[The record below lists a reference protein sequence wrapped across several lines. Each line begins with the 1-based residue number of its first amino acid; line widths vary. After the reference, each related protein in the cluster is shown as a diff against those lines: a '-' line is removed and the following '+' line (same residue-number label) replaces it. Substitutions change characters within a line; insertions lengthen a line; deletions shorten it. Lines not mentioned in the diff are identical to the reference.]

1 MFDLDGTLLD
11 TETISRDLFVRA
23 CVQVGCE
30 CEIEV
35 YEETIGLNVR
45 QAHELFL
52 DRLGP
57 GYPYVEIRKLTS
69 KWFSERIDSAPV
81 DTKEGASLLLEILTG
96 LDISVGLCT
105 STGRKTV
112 ERCLDHLGF
121 SQYFS
126 EMVCGA
132 ESEEGKPHPAP
143 YLNIARKMAIEP
155 SRSWAIEDSRNGIR
169 SAHSAG
175 YCVLHVP
182 DQNSLS
188 QDLGDM
194 SVITY
199 ASLTEIVR
207 EIEEL
212 HA

>member
-1 MFDLDGTLLD
+1 MDGTLLD
-11 TETISRDLFVRA
+11 TETIARDLFVLA
-23 CVQVGCE
+23 CDEIGCE
-30 CEIEV
+30 CKIDV

-52 DRLGP
+52 KRLGP

-81 DTKEGASLLLEILTG
+81 ATKEGASLLLRLLTS
-96 LDISVGLCT
+96 LDINVGLCT
-105 STGRKTV
+105 STGRSTV
-112 ERCLDHLGF
+112 ERCLDHLDF

-126 EMVCGA
+126 EMVCGG

-143 YLNIARKMAIEP
+143 YLNIAGKMAIEP
-155 SRSWAIEDSRNGIR
+155 SSSWAIEDSRNGIR
-169 SAHSAG
+169 SAYSAG

-194 SVITY
+194 RVIAY
-199 ASLTEIVR
+199 ASLTEIAR

-212 HA
+212 RD